1 MSSFKTLVV
10 AGAAAGLTVVAAH
23 AADLAPAPIIQPV
36 GVELSGWYL
45 RGNIGMTDQSV
56 KTVGFTPNPFPNDS
70 IVTPFASFDSSPL
83 FGMGVGYQINNWL
96 RVDATGEYRSSAHF
110 HGQQVDQSTVP
121 VQFADDYNASK
132 SEWLF
137 LANAYVDLGT
147 WWSVTPF
154 IGAGIGTSRN
164 SITGFTDIGN
174 SIGLGISST
183 TYADNHSQWNL
194 AWALYAGLSYQ
205 VTPAFAVE
213 LTYRYVDLG
222 SAQTGAARA
231 FDGSVIPTNPFVFKD
246 LTSNDFML
254 GLRWKLGE
262 PVPPAPPFV
271 RKG

>member
-23 AADLAPAPIIQPV
+23 AADLPPPPIMQTAP
-36 GVELSGWYL
+36 VELSGWYL
-45 RGNIGMTDQSV
+45 RGNIGMTNQQV
-56 KTVGFTPNPFPNDS
+56 KSGAFTPNPFPNDVIS
-70 IVTPFASFDSSPL
+70 TQFMSFDSSPL
-83 FGMGVGYQINNWL
+83 FGLGVGYQVYNWL
-96 RVDATGEYRSSAHF
+96 RVDATGEYRSNSHF
-110 HGQQVDQSTVP
+110 HGQQVDRSTLP

-147 WWSVTPF
+147 WWCITPF
-154 IGAGIGTSRN
+154 VGAGIGTSRN
-164 SITGFTDIGN
+164 TISSFTDIGN
-174 SIGLGISST
+174 SIGLGVSST
-183 TYADNHSQWNL
+183 TYADNHSQWNF

-205 VTPAFAVE
+205 VTPAFNVE

-222 SAQTGAARA
+222 SAQTGTAHA

-246 LTSNDFML
+246 ITSSDVML

-262 PVPPAPPFV
+262 PAAPLPPYV